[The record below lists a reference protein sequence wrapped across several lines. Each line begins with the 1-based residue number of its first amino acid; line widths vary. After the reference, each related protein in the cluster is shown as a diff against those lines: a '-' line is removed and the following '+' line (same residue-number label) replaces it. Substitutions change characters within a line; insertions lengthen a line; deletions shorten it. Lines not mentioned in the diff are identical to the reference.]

1 MEDHLHHSSIPLDQ
15 TVLKEKVEDKEKEEE
30 EEEEKE
36 EEDKKKYEY
45 VTKSTHT
52 YHWNS
57 KKVI

>member
-1 MEDHLHHSSIPLDQ
+1 M
-15 TVLKEKVEDKEKEEE
+15 EDKEEKEEEE

-36 EEDKKKYEY
+36 EEEKKKYEY
-45 VTKSTHT
+45 VTKFTLT

>member
-52 YHWNS
+52 YH
-57 KKVI
+57 